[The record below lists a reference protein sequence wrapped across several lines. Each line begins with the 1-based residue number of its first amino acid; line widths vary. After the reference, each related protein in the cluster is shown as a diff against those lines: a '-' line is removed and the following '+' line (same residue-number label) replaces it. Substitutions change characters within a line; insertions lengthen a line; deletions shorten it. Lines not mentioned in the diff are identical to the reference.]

1 MKSETQ
7 DPHAMAA
14 FEGTRSRGEFWDLR
28 TWGAAVRRPYD
39 SPKSRPSQKALSV
52 GYPGEEGWW

>member
-1 MKSETQ
+1 
-7 DPHAMAA
+7 MAA